1 VRRTPAF
8 VLLTAAVT
16 LTVGATTAFVTLDKS
31 VTVAVDGHVRTVSGL
46 ARTVGDVL
54 DSAGLEVGPH
64 DSVTPGRSAGVREG
78 SRITLRHGRPLMLD
92 LDDRGSLLW
101 TVEETV
107 GTALDSM
114 RLRTDGA
121 FLSAPRSSPVPL
133 DGMALVV
140 RRPHRL
146 SVVADGRLRPVVTT
160 AATVRAAL
168 LGAGVTLATTDRVSV
183 PLTAYPEQGMVVAVT
198 RVRQAREQT
207 SSPLPFPTVRR
218 ADSSLYR
225 GRTVVA
231 TPGRLGARV
240 SVFDATYVDGRR
252 TSRRLVRVQVTA
264 SPQPRIV
271 RVGTRPLPK
280 PRPAPRW
287 TGRGSGLN
295 WAALARCESGG
306 NPHAISST
314 GSYRGLYQ
322 FSFGT
327 WRGVGG
333 SGDPAAASSAEQT
346 YRAQLLYSRAGRAP
360 WPVCG
365 RYL

>member
-1 VRRTPAF
+1 MRRTPAL
-8 VLLTAAVT
+8 VLFAAAVT
-16 LTVGATTAFVTLDKS
+16 LAVGGTTAFVTLDKS

-78 SRITLRHGRPLMLD
+78 SRITLRHGRPLTLN
-92 LDDRGSLLW
+92 LDDRGSLQW
-101 TVEETV
+101 TVEDTV

-114 RLRTDGA
+114 QLSTEGA
-121 FLSAPRSSPVPL
+121 HLSAPRSRAVPL
-133 DGMALVV
+133 EGMALVV

-146 SVVADGRLRPVVTT
+146 SVVADGRVRPVVTT
-160 AATVRAAL
+160 AATVREAL
-168 LGAGVTLATTDRVSV
+168 VGAGVTLAATDRVSV
-183 PLTAYPEQGMVVAVT
+183 SPTAYPEQGMVVAVT
-198 RVRQAREQT
+198 RVRRAWEQV
-207 SSPLPFPTVRR
+207 SSPLPFSTIRR

-231 TPGRLGARV
+231 TPGRPGVRV
-240 SVFDATYVDGRR
+240 SVFDATYVDGRLA
-252 TSRRLVRVQVTA
+252 SRRLVRARVTA

-271 RVGTRPLPK
+271 RVGTRPVPK
-280 PRPAPRW
+280 PRW
-287 TGRGSGLN
+287 TARGSGLN

-314 GSYRGLYQ
+314 GRYRGLFQ

-327 WRGVGG
+327 WRGAGG